1 MLLLGNKNV
10 KPKILIIKDNENS
23 ISYNDMYIES
33 ENKCINRNNI
43 TKQIFNQYS
52 NLFYAGFRS
61 RETWPCHLYHKIK
74 INHEI
79 FVLKKNNSLVLRREI
94 IHLLPQLIA
103 QSSHFSTCS
112 LFHISHYSLLVFLL
126 GFSLNDDV

>member
-10 KPKILIIKDNENS
+10 KPKNLIIKDNENT
-23 ISYNDMYIES
+23 ICYNDMYIES

-74 INHEI
+74 INH
-79 FVLKKNNSLVLRREI
+79 
-94 IHLLPQLIA
+94 
-103 QSSHFSTCS
+103 
-112 LFHISHYSLLVFLL
+112 
-126 GFSLNDDV
+126 